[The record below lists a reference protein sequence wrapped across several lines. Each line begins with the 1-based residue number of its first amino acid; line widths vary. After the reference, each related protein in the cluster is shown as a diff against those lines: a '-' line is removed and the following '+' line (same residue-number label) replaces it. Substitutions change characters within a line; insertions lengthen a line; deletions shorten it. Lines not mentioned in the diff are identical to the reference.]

1 MDCIIQ
7 YSIAFTIAQ
16 FCRNNKILFAQDP
29 DYTEIAEEIL
39 IQKRFKIIGIYGAEG
54 FSEIDKK
61 SIIILFFAAA
71 PVKQIIADLAR
82 SVFIISIG
90 FEVFNSNK

>member
-1 MDCIIQ
+1 M
-7 YSIAFTIAQ
+7 ALTIAQ
-16 FCRNNKILFAQDP
+16 FCRGNKILFTQDP

-39 IQKRFKIIGIYGAEG
+39 IRKRFKIIGIYDTEE
-54 FSEIDKK
+54 FSEIDEK

-71 PVKQIIADLAR
+71 PVKQIIADLVR
-82 SVFIISIG
+82 SVFIISTG